1 MLSFARSSRGFAP
14 NDSLGGGGAWFL
26 KPRSRAVRQAVCLL
40 PLPAGSSRLAPMI
53 RPALSVFLVVA
64 LAGCGFHLRDRLA
77 LPEDT
82 PPVQVVSTTP
92 YSELVTI
99 LERNLR
105 NAGATVAPREPAR
118 PAGAVPAS
126 TTPAP
131 KMARLDVLSE
141 RWGDLPIAIDEQGR
155 AQEFSL
161 RYATIFTFRLADGTV
176 LVPQQVVELSRD
188 YVSPPEDAT
197 GTSTER
203 EILADELRREMAA
216 SIMRRI
222 DSVVRANLA
231 REAAAAAEP
240 GDDASPVVEP
250 ASAPGASPAMP
261 SLPEAPPA
269 DADVDADAEPAAAPT
284 STP

>member
-1 MLSFARSSRGFAP
+1 
-14 NDSLGGGGAWFL
+14 
-26 KPRSRAVRQAVCLL
+26 
-40 PLPAGSSRLAPMI
+40 MI
-53 RPALSVFLVVA
+53 RPALSVLFVVA

-216 SIMRRI
+216 SILRRI
-222 DSVVRANLA
+222 DGVVRTRA
-231 REAAAAAEP
+231 RTAPVGSAATP
-240 GDDASPVVEP
+240 IDPV
-250 ASAPGASPAMP
+250 
-261 SLPEAPPA
+261 
-269 DADVDADAEPAAAPT
+269 PT
-284 STP
+284 P

>member
-1 MLSFARSSRGFAP
+1 
-14 NDSLGGGGAWFL
+14 
-26 KPRSRAVRQAVCLL
+26 
-40 PLPAGSSRLAPMI
+40 MI
-53 RPALSVFLVVA
+53 RNTLLALLALA
-64 LAGCGFHLRDRLA
+64 LAGCGFHLRDKLA

-82 PPVQVVSTTP
+82 PPVHVVSTTP
-92 YSELVTI
+92 FSELVTT
-99 LERNLR
+99 LERNLH
-105 NAGATVAPREPAR
+105 NAGAGVVTREQLQADPTR
-118 PAGAVPAS
+118 AV
-126 TTPAP
+126 
-131 KMARLDVLSE
+131 ARLDILSE
-141 RWGDLPIAIDEQGR
+141 RWGDLPIAIDAHGR

-161 RYATIFTFRLADGTV
+161 RYAAIFSFRLADGTE

-240 GDDASPVVEP
+240 GADASPVVEP

-261 SLPEAPPA
+261 SLPEAPP
-269 DADVDADAEPAAAPT
+269 VEDAEPAPAAAPT